1 MVTYYVT
8 IKVEQT
14 LVIDTAM
21 SEDEAVKMAFEQFD
35 STALDPELEEVWSDE
50 DED

>member
-1 MVTYYVT
+1 MVYYVT
-8 IKVEQT
+8 IKVEET

-21 SEDEAVKMAFEQFD
+21 NEDEAIKIAFEQFD
-35 STALDPELEEVWSDE
+35 STALDSELVEVWSDE